1 MTTSELEILKKQI
14 ELLDK
19 KHHIEILK
27 ILTGHSYKI
36 NENKNGSFVNMSF
49 FSQTII
55 NDIHKYLQY
64 INEQEEQLNTFE
76 YQKEEYRKSLSK
88 EVKE

>member
-49 FSQTII
+49 PNI
-55 NDIHKYLQY
+55 NDCLRYLETKY
-64 INEQEEQLNTFE
+64 
-76 YQKEEYRKSLSK
+76 
-88 EVKE
+88 